1 MREVSRILA
10 LGISLLA
17 VGGSPGGPSSATSP
31 QADTRTESAQ
41 DDLRFVVSQAQRV
54 QEADVLAWAS
64 YRFGRRSER
73 EDYDDSGQVVARD
86 DLEFVVTPDKAGFRE
101 DLVRHNGVPPEP
113 AEQDHHRRAGS
124 FGRHY
129 RTLLAGV
136 GGEEEEGGYSLG
148 QLLHLSSYRFA
159 GRESLNGVDCYR
171 LDFSPDDVQPR
182 MSGLAAKFTKAMSGS
197 LWITVEGFHLAGAK
211 AETVRPISIALS
223 LSKVYSLKVR
233 MDAGPVGEGVWLP
246 ERVEVI
252 TSARILIKSIRRR
265 NLFTYSDFLRLEPP
279 G

>member
-1 MREVSRILA
+1 MSKQVTQAGGLLVGFRLHRAAQLA
-10 LGISLLA
+10 SELHDLGLPGQVTLGVVRDLA
-17 VGGSPGGPSSATSP
+17 DVPDRYEGYF
-31 QADTRTESAQ
+31 SAQ
-41 DDLRFVVSQAQRV
+41 FAHPMPVRCAIEYGPRK
-54 QEADVLAWAS
+54 
-64 YRFGRRSER
+64 GRGPTFRH
-73 EDYDDSGQVVARD
+73 
-86 DLEFVVTPDKAGFRE
+86 EFVVTPDRGGFRE
-101 DLVRHNGVPPEP
+101 DLVRHNGAPPEA
-113 AEQDHHRRAGS
+113 AEQEHHRRAGS

-129 RTLLAGV
+129 GTLLAGV

-159 GRESLNGVDCYR
+159 GREALNGVDCYR

-182 MSGLAAKFTKAMSGS
+182 MGGLAAKFTKAMAGS

-252 TSARILIKSIRRR
+252 TNARILIKSIRRR
-265 NLFTYSDFLRLEPP
+265 NLFTYSDFLRLGPP

>member
-1 MREVSRILA
+1 MRDVPRILA
-10 LGISLLA
+10 AGIALLA
-17 VGGSPGGPSSATSP
+17 LGGTSGVPASGPSP
-31 QADTRTESAQ
+31 QDDTRPESTQ
-41 DDLRFVVSQAQRV
+41 DDLRFVVSEAQKV
-54 QEADVLAWAS
+54 QEADVSAWAS

-73 EDYDDSGQVVARD
+73 EDYDDSGQIVARD
-86 DLEFVVTPDKAGFRE
+86 DLEFVVTPDRGGFRE
-101 DLVRHNGVPPEP
+101 DLVRHNGAPPEA
-113 AEQDHHRRAGS
+113 AEQEHHRRAGS

-129 RTLLAGV
+129 GTLLAGV

-159 GRESLNGVDCYR
+159 GREALNGVDCYR

-182 MSGLAAKFTKAMSGS
+182 MGGLAAKFTKAMAGS

-252 TSARILIKSIRRR
+252 TNARILIKSIRRR
-265 NLFTYSDFLRLEPP
+265 NLFTYSDFLRLGPP
-279 G
+279 S

>member
-1 MREVSRILA
+1 MAASARVLPGLILLA
-10 LGISLLA
+10 LGGTGDTQISAPPPEAGLI
-17 VGGSPGGPSSATSP
+17 SAG
-31 QADTRTESAQ
+31 AQ

-54 QEADVLAWAS
+54 QEADVSAWAS

-73 EDYDDSGQVVARD
+73 EDYDDSGQIVARD
-86 DLEFVVTPDKAGFRE
+86 DLEFVVTPDRGGFRE
-101 DLVRHNGVPPEP
+101 DLVRHNGAPPEA
-113 AEQDHHRRAGS
+113 AEQEHHRRAGS

-129 RTLLAGV
+129 GTLLAGV

-159 GRESLNGVDCYR
+159 GREALNGVDCYR

-182 MSGLAAKFTKAMSGS
+182 MGGLAAKFTKAMAGS

-252 TSARILIKSIRRR
+252 TNARILFKSIRRR
-265 NLFTYSDFLRLEPP
+265 NLFIYADFLRVAAA

>member
-1 MREVSRILA
+1 MSVSARVLPGVVILA
-10 LGISLLA
+10 LGGT
-17 VGGSPGGPSSATSP
+17 GGAPSTTP
-31 QADTRTESAQ
+31 IPRADVLPTDDR
-41 DDLRFVVSQAQRV
+41 DDLRFVVSEAQRV
-54 QEADVLAWAS
+54 QAADVSSWAA

-73 EDYDDSGQVVARD
+73 EDYDESGRMVEREE
-86 DLEFVVTPDKAGFRE
+86 LGFLVTPHEGGFRE
-101 DLVRHNGVPPEP
+101 ELESLNGLLPNSSES
-113 AEQDHHRRAGS
+113 ERYRRSGS

-129 RTLLAGV
+129 RTLVAGA
-136 GGEEEEGGYSLG
+136 GGDEEEGGYSLG
-148 QLLHLSSYRFA
+148 QLLHLSSYRFG

-171 LDFSPDDVQPR
+171 LDFGPDDVQPR
-182 MSGLAAKFTKAMSGS
+182 TGGLAAKFTKAMAGS

-211 AETVRPISIALS
+211 AETVKPISIALS

-252 TSARILIKSIRRR
+252 TNARILIRSIRRR
-265 NLFTYSDFLRLEPP
+265 MLFTYSDFVRVEPA

>member
-1 MREVSRILA
+1 MAASARVLPGLILLA
-10 LGISLLA
+10 LGGTGDTQISAPPPEAGLI
-17 VGGSPGGPSSATSP
+17 SAG
-31 QADTRTESAQ
+31 AQ

-54 QEADVLAWAS
+54 QEADVSAWAS

-73 EDYDDSGQVVARD
+73 EDYDDSGQIVARD
-86 DLEFVVTPDKAGFRE
+86 DLEFVVTPDRGGFRE
-101 DLVRHNGVPPEP
+101 DLVRHNGAPPEA
-113 AEQDHHRRAGS
+113 AEQEHHRRAGS

-129 RTLLAGV
+129 GTLLAGV

-159 GRESLNGVDCYR
+159 GREALNGVDCYR

-182 MSGLAAKFTKAMSGS
+182 MGGLAAKFTKAMAGS

-252 TSARILIKSIRRR
+252 TNARILIKSIRRR
-265 NLFTYSDFLRLEPP
+265 NLFTYSDFLRLGPP
-279 G
+279 S